1 MGRLFLF
8 LNKTSGVDCKT
19 SPRRRA
25 YSTNQ
30 ITDYNPAKKVYTP
43 SDPSSVVPK
52 NPLRRAKVQELIGQM
67 SPEHEAQWRND
78 YQVWSHTVKGNIDM
92 IAFKM
97 SCAD

>member
-1 MGRLFLF
+1 M
-8 LNKTSGVDCKT
+8 SWIVSCVDCFYSGLDCQT

-30 ITDYNPAKKVYTP
+30 IIDYNPSKKIYTP
-43 SDPSSVVPK
+43 SDPSSVVAK

-78 YQVWSHTVKGNIDM
+78 YEVWRGTTT
-92 IAFKM
+92 
-97 SCAD
+97 

>member
-1 MGRLFLF
+1 MFCF
-8 LNKTSGVDCKT
+8 SSGLDCKT

-30 ITDYNPAKKVYTP
+30 IVDYNPAKKAYTP

-78 YQVWSHTVKGNIDM
+78 FQVWFRAVKSKIR
-92 IAFKM
+92 K
-97 SCAD
+97 